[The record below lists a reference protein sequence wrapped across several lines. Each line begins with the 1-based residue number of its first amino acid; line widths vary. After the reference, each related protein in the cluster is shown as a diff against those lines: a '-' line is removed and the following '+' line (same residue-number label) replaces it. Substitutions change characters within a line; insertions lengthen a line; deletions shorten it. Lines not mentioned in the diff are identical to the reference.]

1 MNSNSNNHMS
11 FTTLLFLALI
21 GLLAGII
28 SGFVGIGGGMIMVPA
43 MIYFFQ
49 YNQFQ
54 AQGTSLAVLMMPVG
68 IFAVINYHQAGHI
81 QFIPVFAIALGFVV
95 GAFLGSKWVL
105 GMDIQKVK
113 LVFGLF
119 MLLMSVKIS
128 WDAYSKIKS
137 PSEITETKKGV

>member
-1 MNSNSNNHMS
+1 MS
-11 FTTLLFLALI
+11 ISTILLLALI

-43 MIYFFQ
+43 MIYFFH

-81 QFIPVFAIALGFVV
+81 QFIPVFAIAIGFLL

-105 GMDIQKVK
+105 GLDVQKVK
-113 LVFGLF
+113 LIFGLF
-119 MLLMSVKIS
+119 MLLMSAKIT
-128 WDAYSKIKS
+128 WDAYSKIKTS
-137 PSEITETKKGV
+137 PPLEEMKKGV

>member
-1 MNSNSNNHMS
+1 MNSFLKNQMS
-11 FTTLLFLALI
+11 ITSILLLALI

-68 IFAVINYHQAGHI
+68 IFAVVNYYQAGHI

-119 MLLMSVKIS
+119 MFLMSAKIS
-128 WDAYSKIKS
+128 WDAYQKITS
-137 PSEITETKKGV
+137 PPAPSETKKEV

>member
-1 MNSNSNNHMS
+1 MNSITKNKMS
-11 FTTLLFLALI
+11 ISSILLLALI

-49 YNQFQ
+49 YNQLQ

-68 IFAVINYHQAGHI
+68 IFAVVNYYQAGHI
-81 QFIPVFAIALGFVV
+81 QFIPVFAIALGFVI

-105 GMDIQKVK
+105 GMDVQKVK

-119 MLLMSVKIS
+119 MFLMSAKIS
-128 WDAYSKIKS
+128 WDAYQKIIS
-137 PSEITETKKGV
+137 SQASTENKKGV

>member
-1 MNSNSNNHMS
+1 MNSISNNQMS
-11 FTTLLFLALI
+11 FTTLLLLALI

-68 IFAVINYHQAGHI
+68 IFAVVNYYQAGHI

-119 MLLMSVKIS
+119 MFLMSAKIS
-128 WDAYSKIKS
+128 WDAYQKITS
-137 PSEITETKKGV
+137 APAETKKEV

>member
-1 MNSNSNNHMS
+1 MS
-11 FTTLLFLALI
+11 FSTLLLLALI

-68 IFAVINYHQAGHI
+68 IFAVMNYYQAGHI
-81 QFIPVFAIALGFVV
+81 QFIPVFAIALGFVA

-105 GMDIQKVK
+105 GMDVQKVK

-128 WDAYSKIKS
+128 WDAYTKIKS
-137 PSEITETKKGV
+137 SAEITEIKKGD